1 MKERVAELVGDRAKL
16 MWVSTFHSA
25 CVRILRKE
33 ASLLGYTNSFT
44 IYDQSDSLRLI
55 TIIMRD
61 LNLDAKRYAPRAVAS
76 LISQSKNEL
85 LGPADYLN
93 QSKDQFQEIV
103 AQVFAIYQKRLTGAN
118 SMDFDDL
125 IAKTVE
131 VLQRHPEV
139 RAKYRS
145 RFKHILV
152 DEYQLSNGNRILL
165 IAEGR
170 LVNLGAAEGSPA
182 AVLEFSLADEEIIAR
197 LSSRRTCRDCG
208 ASNVGVDKCP
218 TCGGEVYQRE
228 DDKAEVI
235 TRRLEVYAE
244 QTAPIISF
252 YRNEGLLIS
261 VSAVGNVEDITASA
275 ISALS
280 RVAQ

>member
-1 MKERVAELVGDRAKL
+1 MRLVLVGPPGAGKGTQAAFLASHFSIPHISTGDIFRANLKAGTELGNQAKAFMDRGELVPDSVTNEMVKDRLTHDDVANG
-16 MWVSTFHSA
+16 F
-25 CVRILRKE
+25 
-33 ASLLGYTNSFT
+33 LLDGF
-44 IYDQSDSLRLI
+44 
-55 TIIMRD
+55 
-61 LNLDAKRYAPRAVAS
+61 PR
-76 LISQSKNEL
+76 N
-85 LGPADYLN
+85 
-93 QSKDQFQEIV
+93 V
-103 AQVFAIYQKRLTGAN
+103 AQA
-118 SMDFDDL
+118 
-125 IAKTVE
+125 E
-131 VLQRHPEV
+131 VL
-139 RAKYRS
+139 RA
-145 RFKHILV
+145 IL
-152 DEYQLSNGNRILL
+152 
-165 IAEGR
+165 AEKKTP
-170 LVNLGAAEGSPA
+170 LH

-208 ASNVGVDKCP
+208 APSVGVDKCP
-218 TCGGEVYQRE
+218 SCGGEVYQRE